1 MLGTLDRVAILCT
14 TNIAMSTTPYNTTRV
29 LQPTKQLPP
38 TPSSVSSAK
47 KPTKI
52 NTYTP
57 PQRVMFT
64 PPHSTVDRLVLAPT
78 DEPVMAFKIP
88 TIPARMRLMTPSSS
102 TVAASSSPPRM
113 SSPVGRKRKSGS
125 STKPLG
131 EMIEVDIQRDQVY
144 VFGRHRHHDSRTSST
159 TTLPSTVTSS
169 LSASNQSVP
178 VKTIFLPRTASC
190 ASRLHAVVE
199 YLPISDSLRI
209 ITLGQNG
216 VTVRAGVIRR
226 KLQKGENM
234 DINRQAS
241 VRVDFHGC
249 IASLRLPDRTAEQIE
264 KAEEAL
270 HASLFAG
277 SSSPALDALSSLPPS
292 SPPAMMEEDD
302 DEDEDMS
309 EDEESQ
315 DRSSSPLSSMSEEE
329 TTTFEVKA
337 EALERPMTPVP
348 EVQPRTIILKT
359 HSRAPSPVKEE
370 KIVPPVPADIDLA
383 AIIVSTIVFS
393 NSSKLSLPDLVK
405 HIEVSF
411 ADETV

>member
-1 MLGTLDRVAILCT
+1 
-14 TNIAMSTTPYNTTRV
+14 MSTTPYDTARV

-38 TPSSVSSAK
+38 TPTSITSTK
-47 KPTKI
+47 KSTKT
-52 NTYTP
+52 NTY
-57 PQRVMFT
+57 T
-64 PPHSTVDRLVLAPT
+64 PPHSTVERLVLAPT

-131 EMIEVDIQRDQVY
+131 EMIEVDIQRGQVY
-144 VFGRHRHHDSRTSST
+144 VFGRHRHHDSHVSST

-234 DINRQAS
+234 DINRHAS

-264 KAEEAL
+264 QAEEAL

-277 SSSPALDALSSLPPS
+277 SSSPAQDALSSLPPS
-292 SPPAMMEEDD
+292 SPPAMMEEE

-315 DRSSSPLSSMSEEE
+315 DRSSSPLSSMSDEE

-337 EALERPMTPVP
+337 EALERPTTPVP

-359 HSRAPSPVKEE
+359 QSRAPSPVKEE

-405 HIEVSF
+405 HIEVSYSYR
-411 ADETV
+411 VIWMS

>member
-1 MLGTLDRVAILCT
+1 
-14 TNIAMSTTPYNTTRV
+14 MSTTPYDTARV

-38 TPSSVSSAK
+38 TPTSITSTK
-47 KPTKI
+47 KSTKT
-52 NTYTP
+52 NTY
-57 PQRVMFT
+57 T
-64 PPHSTVDRLVLAPT
+64 PPHSTVERLVLAPT

-131 EMIEVDIQRDQVY
+131 EMIEVDIQRGQVY
-144 VFGRHRHHDSRTSST
+144 VFGRHRHHDSHVSST

-234 DINRQAS
+234 DINRHAS

-249 IASLRLPDRTAEQIE
+249 IASLRLPDGTAEQIE
-264 KAEEAL
+264 QAEEAL

-277 SSSPALDALSSLPPS
+277 SSSPAQDALSSLPPS
-292 SPPAMMEEDD
+292 SPPAMMEEE

-315 DRSSSPLSSMSEEE
+315 DRSSSPLSSMSDEE

-337 EALERPMTPVP
+337 EALERPTTPVP

-359 HSRAPSPVKEE
+359 QSRAPSPVKEE

-405 HIEVSF
+405 HIEVSYSYR
-411 ADETV
+411 VIWMS

>member
-1 MLGTLDRVAILCT
+1 
-14 TNIAMSTTPYNTTRV
+14 MSTTPYDTARV

-38 TPSSVSSAK
+38 TPTSITSTK
-47 KPTKI
+47 KSTKT
-52 NTYTP
+52 NTY
-57 PQRVMFT
+57 T
-64 PPHSTVDRLVLAPT
+64 PPHSTVERLVLAPT

-131 EMIEVDIQRDQVY
+131 EMIEVDIQRGQVY
-144 VFGRHRHHDSRTSST
+144 VFGRHRHHDSHVSST

-234 DINRQAS
+234 DINRHAS

-264 KAEEAL
+264 QAEEAL

-277 SSSPALDALSSLPPS
+277 SSSPAQDALSSLPPS
-292 SPPAMMEEDD
+292 SPPAMMEEE

-315 DRSSSPLSSMSEEE
+315 DRSSSPLSSMSDEE

-337 EALERPMTPVP
+337 EALERPTTPVP

-359 HSRAPSPVKEE
+359 QSRAPSPVKEE

-411 ADETV
+411 FGYVM

>member
-1 MLGTLDRVAILCT
+1 
-14 TNIAMSTTPYNTTRV
+14 MSTTPYNTARA

-38 TPSSVSSAK
+38 TPTSVTSTK
-47 KPTKI
+47 KSNKT

-125 STKPLG
+125 STKPLA
-131 EMIEVDIQRDQVY
+131 EMIEVDIQRGQVY
-144 VFGRHRHHDSRTSST
+144 VFGRHRHHDSHVSST
-159 TTLPSTVTSS
+159 TTLPSTVTSF
-169 LSASNQSVP
+169 LSTSNQSVP

-199 YLPISDSLRI
+199 YLPTSDSLRI

-234 DINRQAS
+234 DIQRHAS

-264 KAEEAL
+264 QAEEAL

-277 SSSPALDALSSLPPS
+277 SSSPAQDALSSLPPS
-292 SPPAMMEEDD
+292 SPPVMMEEEDE

-337 EALERPMTPVP
+337 EALERPTTPVP

-359 HSRAPSPVKEE
+359 QSRAPSPVKED

-405 HIEVSF
+405 HIEVSYSYR
-411 ADETV
+411 VIWMS

>member
-1 MLGTLDRVAILCT
+1 
-14 TNIAMSTTPYNTTRV
+14 MSTTPYNTARV

-38 TPSSVSSAK
+38 TPTSITSTK
-47 KPTKI
+47 KSTKT
-52 NTYTP
+52 NTY
-57 PQRVMFT
+57 T
-64 PPHSTVDRLVLAPT
+64 PPHSTVERLVLAPT

-131 EMIEVDIQRDQVY
+131 EMIEVDIQRGQVY
-144 VFGRHRHHDSRTSST
+144 VFGRHRHHDSHVSST

-234 DINRQAS
+234 DINRHAS

-264 KAEEAL
+264 QAEEAL

-277 SSSPALDALSSLPPS
+277 SSSPAQDALSSLPPS
-292 SPPAMMEEDD
+292 SPPAMMEEE

-315 DRSSSPLSSMSEEE
+315 DRSSSPLSSMSDEE

-337 EALERPMTPVP
+337 EALERPTTPVP

-359 HSRAPSPVKEE
+359 QSRAPSPVKEE

-405 HIEVSF
+405 HIEVSYSYR
-411 ADETV
+411 VIWMS

>member
-1 MLGTLDRVAILCT
+1 
-14 TNIAMSTTPYNTTRV
+14 MSTTPYNTARV

-38 TPSSVSSAK
+38 TPTSVTSTK
-47 KPTKI
+47 KPIKI
-52 NTYTP
+52 DTYTP

-64 PPHSTVDRLVLAPT
+64 PPHSTVERLVLAPT

-102 TVAASSSPPRM
+102 TVAASSSPPRI

-131 EMIEVDIQRDQVY
+131 EMIEVDIQRGQVY
-144 VFGRHRHHDSRTSST
+144 VFGRHRHHDSRISST

-199 YLPISDSLRI
+199 YLPTSDSLRI

-226 KLQKGENM
+226 KLQKGENI
-234 DINRQAS
+234 DIQRHAS

-264 KAEEAL
+264 QAEEAL

-277 SSSPALDALSSLPPS
+277 SSSPAQDALSSLPPS
-292 SPPAMMEEDD
+292 SPPAMMEEE

-337 EALERPMTPVP
+337 EALERPTTPVP

-359 HSRAPSPVKEE
+359 QSRAPSPVKEE

-405 HIEVSF
+405 HIEVSYS
-411 ADETV
+411 